1 MSKLT
6 GKRYDMRQTYLIIY
20 DIRDPVRLRK
30 LAKIA
35 EDYGLRMQKSVF
47 QAELEDA
54 ELWQMKRRMLTTIE
68 PQEDGIKI
76 FCLCKACKAKRTGA
90 GIGKPKL
97 LDSSWHIF

>member
-1 MSKLT
+1 
-6 GKRYDMRQTYLIIY
+6 MRHIYLIVY

-54 ELWQMKRRMLTTIE
+54 ELWQMKRRMLGIIDPE
-68 PQEDGIKI
+68 EDGIKI
-76 FCLCKACKAKRTGA
+76 FRLCEACEAKRTGA
-90 GIGKPKL
+90 GIGKPEL
-97 LDSSWHIF
+97 PDRAWHIF